1 MCRQEFNVRP
11 VKKDGATLNRSR
23 SSRHF
28 RVEQLADGVFA
39 LIHKEGG
46 WAIANAG
53 IIDLG
58 ESTLVFDTFIT
69 VEAGID
75 LRNEAQELTGNAVSI
90 VINSHY
96 HNDHIWG
103 NQAFNSQ
110 IAIISSSV
118 TRAEIETKG
127 QDEVAGYKKNSP
139 VRLKEL
145 RAQIDDEKDKGKKKE
160 LEMWISYHEGLVAT
174 FPTLSLR
181 FPNISFESRL
191 RIHGVKR
198 EVELL
203 AYKNGHTGSDTILFL
218 PDEGILFLADLLFVD
233 SHPYLADGD
242 PVHLREILG
251 EIETFEADVLVP
263 GHGPPGSKKDLSLIL
278 QYIDHCEQA
287 ADSIQGEEAAEA
299 QIASLVIP
307 EPFAKWNYA
316 IFYPTN
322 IRYFLMSIKNGA
334 G

>member
-1 MCRQEFNVRP
+1 M
-11 VKKDGATLNRSR
+11 NRSR

-69 VEAGID
+69 VEAGTD
-75 LRNEAQELTGNAVSI
+75 LRYAAQELTGNAVSI
-90 VINSHY
+90 VINSHF

-103 NQAFNSQ
+103 NQAFDTQ
-110 IAIISSSV
+110 TTIISSTE
-118 TRAEIETKG
+118 TRANIATKG
-127 QDEVAGYKKNSP
+127 QDEVAQYKEYSP

-145 RAQIDDEKDKGKKKE
+145 RAQIEDEKDERKKKE
-160 LEMWISYHEGLVAT
+160 LELWSSYHEGLVAT
-174 FPTLSLR
+174 LPGLSVRL
-181 FPNISFESRL
+181 PNITFQSRM
-191 RIHGVKR
+191 RIHGTKR
-198 EVELL
+198 ELELL
-203 AYKNGHTGSDTILFL
+203 TYTDGHTGSDTILFL

-242 PVHLREILG
+242 PVHLKEILD
-251 EIETFEADVLVP
+251 EIKTLRGDVLIP
-263 GHGPPGSKKDLSLIL
+263 GHGPPGSKNDLDLLRDYS
-278 QYIDHCEQA
+278 DHCEQA
-287 ADSIQGEEAAEA
+287 AESILDKEDAEA
-299 QIASLVIP
+299 QIANLEIP
-307 EPFAKWNYA
+307 DPFAAWDYA
-316 IFYPTN
+316 IFYPAN